1 MSSAA
6 TVPNQI
12 TNAQI
17 LGGLLGIDL
26 ATAQAVLANAPAQ
39 TRPIGLAVIAANSM
53 PAAQLAIG
61 IRPRTVSPFAF

>member
-6 TVPNQI
+6 VVPNQI
-12 TNAQI
+12 TNAQV
-17 LGGLLGIDL
+17 LGAMLGIDL

-39 TRPIGLAVIAANSM
+39 TRTAGLAVIAAQTY

-61 IRPRTVSPFAF
+61 LRPPTRNPFAF